1 MKARRDRDNRGRDG
15 ITDSMDMNLSKLWEM
30 VMNREAW
37 GATVHVVTKSR
48 TGLSDCTMTTTAAP
62 ITVSRRVQCH
72 DWPIWRLILLVELK
86 AEGTACSH
94 SYSPPDSSTF
104 LPSTQ

>member
-1 MKARRDRDNRGRDG
+1 MKRLDSIIN
-15 ITDSMDMNLSKLWEM
+15 SMDMNLSKLWEM

-37 GATVHVVTKSR
+37 SATVHVVTKRR

-62 ITVSRRVQCH
+62 IIVSRRVQCH
-72 DWPIWRLILLVELK
+72 DWPTWRLILLVELK
-86 AEGTACSH
+86 AEGIACSH